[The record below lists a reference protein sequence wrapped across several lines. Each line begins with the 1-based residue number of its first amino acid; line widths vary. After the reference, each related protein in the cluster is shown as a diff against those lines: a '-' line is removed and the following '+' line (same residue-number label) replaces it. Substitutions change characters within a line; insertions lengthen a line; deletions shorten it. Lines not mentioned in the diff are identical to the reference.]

1 MEESKPIMELIF
13 ARGIP
18 LSSDVSVDQRI
29 SRTQHVDRIVFD
41 SVNDVIDVY
50 LSPVVDREYTKR
62 PGNNLVTDTK
72 VTKKKIGTVVC
83 KCHHFESD
91 HGKHYDGRARICLM
105 PGCRCADYSEL
116 QDMVIGADSRK
127 QAATR
132 PVDSS
137 DPITDE
143 DVPF

>member
-50 LSPVVDREYTKR
+50 LSPVVDREYIKR
-62 PGNNLVTDTK
+62 PGSGLVTDTK

-83 KCHHFESD
+83 ECHHFESD
-91 HGKHYDGRARICLM
+91 HSRHIDGRARICLM
-105 PGCRCADYSEL
+105 PGCRCADYSKLE
-116 QDMVIGADSRK
+116 GAIIDDDSRK
-127 QAATR
+127 QATVR
-132 PVDSS
+132 PVTDV
-137 DPITDE
+137 DPIDDE